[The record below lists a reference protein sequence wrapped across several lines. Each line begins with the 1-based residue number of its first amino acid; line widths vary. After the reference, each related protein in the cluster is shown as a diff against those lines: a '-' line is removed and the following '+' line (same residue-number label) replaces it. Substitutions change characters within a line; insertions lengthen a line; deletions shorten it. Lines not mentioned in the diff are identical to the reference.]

1 VEALIVSTDAPQT
14 PPRRARRGRPPRDA
28 TPIEHHPTALVDS
41 SAIVALVDRDDR
53 SHQDVVAAY
62 RQLVAD
68 GYRFFTTNYIIAEA
82 YDLLSAGVGIEIARQ
97 WLRDSRLAV
106 YHATE
111 EDEQAARKLILSQPE
126 PRYLSLSDAVSRVVM
141 ERLGVTD
148 ALAVDPNFL
157 A

>member
-1 VEALIVSTDAPQT
+1 VEALIVSTDAPQS
-14 PPRRARRGRPPRDA
+14 PPRRPRRGRPPRDA
-28 TPIEHHPTALVDS
+28 TPPDQYPTALVDS
-41 SAIVALVDRDDR
+41 SAIIALVDRDDT
-53 SHQDVVAAY
+53 SHQDAVAAY

-68 GYRFFTTNYIIAEA
+68 GYRFFTTNYIVAEA
-82 YDLLSAGVGIEIARQ
+82 YELLSAGVGPEIARQ
-97 WLRDSRLAV
+97 WLRDCRLAI

-111 EDEQAARKLILSQPE
+111 EDEQAARKLILNLGE
-126 PRYLSLSDAVSRVVM
+126 PRFLSLSDAISRVVM